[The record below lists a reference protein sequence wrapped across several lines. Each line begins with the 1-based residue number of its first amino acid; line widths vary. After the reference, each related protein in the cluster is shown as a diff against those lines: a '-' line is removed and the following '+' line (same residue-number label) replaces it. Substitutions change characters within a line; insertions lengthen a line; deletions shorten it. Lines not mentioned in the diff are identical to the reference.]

1 MEKDGELDTIAVT
14 SNQNG
19 MKKKSKH
26 DAPSFGS
33 SDGVRFQ
40 RYIGSLAIKNFGFTL
55 QASWVAVGLSFQL
68 AWRNGGPVALVW
80 GSMIAGIGSTLVATA
95 LGEMASMDP
104 TVGAQYRWS
113 ARFAPSAPEFWG
125 FIQGWITVIAWVC
138 SCAGAFSFMSNTL
151 SGLIIFNNPNYE
163 PEDWHST
170 LFLIAFFSV
179 PLVLNFWSRKIINY
193 LEIIG
198 GIFHVVLF
206 VAIITILC
214 ICAKRST
221 PGYVFMTLHTDAGW
235 TDSVVAFS
243 IGMLAPVYPI
253 SGFDGVLH
261 MIEETK
267 EPRKRVPKAMILATS
282 SNAIMMTA
290 FCICLMFCIGDEEA
304 VANSILPI
312 TEVFYS
318 ATGSKTASTAMTVLM
333 GLQLMVG
340 NFNIVASV
348 TRLVWRFA
356 SDKGLPFHQH
366 FAYIH
371 PTLQV
376 PTRALLLVGL
386 ICCLLS
392 LINLGSA
399 AAFNSLVSL
408 PTIALYLSYL
418 GPIMLLT
425 YRQIVGRHPK
435 YGPFQLGRW
444 SIPVKLCAI
453 AYLMYIIVFVSF
465 PASRPVTSLNMN
477 YALPIFIGFMVI
489 AIADW
494 LVRGRKTFKVPTA
507 PIEDAEEEGS

>member
-1 MEKDGELDTIAVT
+1 
-14 SNQNG
+14 
-19 MKKKSKH
+19 
-26 DAPSFGS
+26 
-33 SDGVRFQ
+33 
-40 RYIGSLAIKNFGFTL
+40 
-55 QASWVAVGLSFQL
+55 
-68 AWRNGGPVALVW
+68 
-80 GSMIAGIGSTLVATA
+80 
-95 LGEMASMDP
+95 
-104 TVGAQYRWS
+104 
-113 ARFAPSAPEFWG
+113 
-125 FIQGWITVIAWVC
+125 
-138 SCAGAFSFMSNTL
+138 MSNTL

-261 MIEETK
+261 MSKLHSSAQAPTPMLILSIVEETK

-318 ATGSKTASTAMTVLM
+318 A
-333 GLQLMVG
+333 
-340 NFNIVASV
+340 
-348 TRLVWRFA
+348 
-356 SDKGLPFHQH
+356 
-366 FAYIH
+366 
-371 PTLQV
+371 
-376 PTRALLLVGL
+376 
-386 ICCLLS
+386 
-392 LINLGSA
+392 
-399 AAFNSLVSL
+399 
-408 PTIALYLSYL
+408 
-418 GPIMLLT
+418 
-425 YRQIVGRHPK
+425 
-435 YGPFQLGRW
+435 
-444 SIPVKLCAI
+444 
-453 AYLMYIIVFVSF
+453 
-465 PASRPVTSLNMN
+465 
-477 YALPIFIGFMVI
+477 
-489 AIADW
+489 
-494 LVRGRKTFKVPTA
+494 
-507 PIEDAEEEGS
+507 